1 MRGKTKMIGSKK
13 TTFTEDVKHATA
25 QPPPLGPLLE
35 EVARNVDGW
44 GSTLVPL
51 TLLKAGSRHAD
62 KLNNDRMSYYVRDA
76 TKVIM
81 VECIKGS
88 NLWIFCGVLSSFFT
102 TTIFWRL
109 STGRIQPHAGFITT
123 GTIPSLII
131 SVIIWNTTQTKGP
144 NY

>member
-13 TTFTEDVKHATA
+13 TKFTEDVKHATA

-35 EVARNVDGW
+35 EVAGNVDVW

-51 TLLKAGSRHAD
+51 TLFKTASRHAD

-81 VECIKGS
+81 VEYIKGS
-88 NLWIFCGVLSSFFT
+88 NLWIFCGVLS
-102 TTIFWRL
+102 
-109 STGRIQPHAGFITT
+109 
-123 GTIPSLII
+123 
-131 SVIIWNTTQTKGP
+131 
-144 NY
+144 